1 MVEQCKCGR
10 VLPWENRADNRTP
23 CPDCGSTV
31 RVFTVTIAAETI
43 QMRTSLGMKAK
54 SHGIRRPWY
63 ESSAG
68 ASWSTH
74 FMKFMDK
81 VRIID
86 RRGDK
91 YFEQVKDP
99 DTLQVVHHC
108 SESLSEHTGH

>member
-1 MVEQCKCGR
+1 ME
-10 VLPWENRADNRTP
+10 
-23 CPDCGSTV
+23 
-31 RVFTVTIAAETI
+31 IAAQTI
-43 QMRTSLGMKAK
+43 SMRTTLEMKAK
-54 SHGIRRPWY
+54 SPGIRRPWY
-63 ESSAG
+63 ESFAG
-68 ASWSTH
+68 VSWSTQ

-108 SESLSEHTGH
+108 SESLSEHTGP